1 MKQSYERATLTAIMF
16 EAKDIIT
23 TSPVDADNPIVTP
36 SDPLVF

>member
-23 TSPVDADNPIVTP
+23 TSPVTDADKPIVT
-36 SDPLVF
+36 DPDLL